1 MKVEIKERTCVH
13 PVRCYF
19 VLLLLGSISIPFPAA
34 AGPYTQSIHG
44 NSPAGVNRSTING
57 YAVGN
62 CSHCHEQHA
71 SIDGEEP
78 EPNSGSASPFALFS
92 DNFNDAVEMAPY
104 AMADNFCFYCHIAAG
119 GVQSG
124 GGITNYQFCVT
135 FGGYTTNAATDILGA
150 FNLDSYHNLY
160 DIQTF
165 AQGKFSFFTSVSNP
179 CVACHNP
186 HLVKN
191 HKDHPADPS
200 YTTIS
205 RPTDHGELWGDDAN
219 ERMSNYTSYR
229 PPYYYNSTTTYE
241 PGGVALHDGSL
252 TTDYNA
258 FCLDCHQY
266 EVPVTTMGLASMNPN
281 TSAGHLTAI
290 DWSSGGDMHG
300 ERARLF
306 DVDGAGSGC
315 TGTIIA
321 PYNTAPV
328 KSNYVL
334 SCLDC
339 HDPHASVLHSGAS
352 RPSTYL
358 LRKEINNNKVDG
370 CGPAVGNFCESD
382 LCFSC
387 HTNSHAGPQGCFNCH
402 YHGGK
407 NINCAGPW
415 VGPNF

>member
-1 MKVEIKERTCVH
+1 MKVEIKAGTC
-13 PVRCYF
+13 RDTAQCFF
-19 VLLLLGSISIPFPAA
+19 VLFFFCSVLIPFPAA
-34 AGPYTQSIHG
+34 AGPYTLSIHG
-44 NSPAGVNRSTING
+44 SGSNGVHRSSITG
-57 YAVGN
+57 YSVGN

-78 EPNSGSASPFALFS
+78 SPMAGSASAFTLFS
-92 DNFNDAVEMAPY
+92 DNFNDTAQTGPY
-104 AMADNFCFYCHIAAG
+104 AMEDNFCFYCHIATG

-124 GGITNYQFCVT
+124 GGITNYQFCIT
-135 FGGYTTNAATDILGA
+135 FGGYTVNSATDVMGA
-150 FNLDSYHNLY
+150 FNLSSYHNLY

-165 AQGKFSFFTSVSNP
+165 AESKFTFFKPTSNP

-191 HKDHPADPS
+191 HKDNPTDSA

-229 PPYYYNSTTTYE
+229 PPYYYGSTTSYE
-241 PGGVALHDGSL
+241 PGGVALHDGSQ

-266 EVPVTTMGLASMNPN
+266 EVPVSTSGLNSMNPTT
-281 TSAGHLTAI
+281 TSGHLTAI
-290 DWSSGGDMHG
+290 DWSSAGDMHG
-300 ERARLF
+300 ERPRLF
-306 DVDGAGSGC
+306 DVGGGASSC

-321 PYNTAPV
+321 PYNAAPV

-339 HDPHASVLHSGAS
+339 HDPHGSVLASGG
-352 RPSTYL
+352 RTSTYL
-358 LRKEINNNKVDG
+358 MRKEINNNKVDG
-370 CGPAVGNFCESD
+370 CGPGVQNFCESEF
-382 LCFSC
+382 CYSC
-387 HTNSHAGPQGCFNCH
+387 HTNSHAGAQGCFTCH

-407 NINCAGPW
+407 NINCSGPW
-415 VGPNF
+415 TGPNF